1 MMQIDPTA
9 AEMNQLSQKDLS
21 TSADI
26 SAADAENVNPLLT
39 DRRRMCAGQDGGRAD
54 CGQWAQSAFAANK
67 REHKG
72 EHEIMV
78 CFY

>member
-26 SAADAENVNPLLT
+26 SAADAENVNPLP
-39 DRRRMCAGQDGGRAD
+39 
-54 CGQWAQSAFAANK
+54 
-67 REHKG
+67 
-72 EHEIMV
+72 
-78 CFY
+78 

>member
-54 CGQWAQSAFAANK
+54 CGQ
-67 REHKG
+67 
-72 EHEIMV
+72 
-78 CFY
+78 